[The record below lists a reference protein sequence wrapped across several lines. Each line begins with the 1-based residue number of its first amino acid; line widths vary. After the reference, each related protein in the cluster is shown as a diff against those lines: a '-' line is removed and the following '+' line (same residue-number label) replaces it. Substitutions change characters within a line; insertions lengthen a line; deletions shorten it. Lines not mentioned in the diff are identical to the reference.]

1 VSEKTPRPADWPAS
15 MLDDDRTW
23 QGDYDPYLGALARQ
37 GRRPFHA
44 ASRKEPNEG
53 GATHPAPAQTPDH
66 AAGADSADQDPYLA
80 SLARQPDDS
89 AAT

>member
-1 VSEKTPRPADWPAS
+1 MTDKPSRPADWPAS

-44 ASRKEPNEG
+44 ARPAAADP
-53 GATHPAPAQTPDH
+53 GAGRPAPA
-66 AAGADSADQDPYLA
+66 AAADDDSADHGDPYLA
-80 SLARQPDDS
+80 GLARTPPDDS
-89 AAT
+89 PAR